1 MFAYT
6 KSTSK
11 TQEEAILSVQM
22 SVEAEGFKVLNAL
35 DIGNILRSKGLER
48 EPIVILEVCHA
59 KSAYTLL
66 ENHID
71 MGLFLPCKINI
82 YRQNG
87 QTFISALDPHF
98 ITKLIRID
106 SQVEKLVDE
115 ISSVIYRAVDNA
127 V

>member
-48 EPIVILEVCHA
+48 DPIVILEVCHA
-59 KSAYTLL
+59 NSAYTLL
-66 ENHID
+66 AQNVD
-71 MGLFLPCKINI
+71 MGLFLPCKITI
-82 YRQNG
+82 YRQAG

-98 ITKLIRID
+98 ITQLIRPD

-115 ISSVIYRAVDNA
+115 ISSVLYRIVDNA